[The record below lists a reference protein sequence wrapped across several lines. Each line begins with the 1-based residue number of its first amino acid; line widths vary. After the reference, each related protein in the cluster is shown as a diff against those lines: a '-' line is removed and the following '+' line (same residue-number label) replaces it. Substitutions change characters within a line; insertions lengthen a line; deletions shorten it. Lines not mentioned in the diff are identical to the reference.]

1 MRQVLVR
8 LALGVLP
15 AFYIEYAL
23 VARLELVQPLCH
35 ITSTSFSTAN
45 CLRQV
50 ETFLRKGEFS
60 STSSGNTMFL
70 SNGIQGHWEN
80 PLVGEKVQRRIYL
93 NIHG

>member
-1 MRQVLVR
+1 MRQVLAH

-50 ETFLRKGEFS
+50 ETF
-60 STSSGNTMFL
+60 
-70 SNGIQGHWEN
+70 
-80 PLVGEKVQRRIYL
+80 
-93 NIHG
+93 